1 MDHLFHSWTRAVDT
15 PHVRSVSF
23 FAPLNWIGDGLQ
35 DLWRAAPVSLAYGV
49 AFAAFGLVATSLV
62 WEHPHL
68 VTALISGFFLV
79 APFLAIGFY
88 EVSRRL
94 ARGEAPGYRDMWRAW
109 SRNPESIGLFGLALV
124 MMIIAWERLSA
135 ILFGL
140 FFGSSLPDAQSLA
153 EQVLFS
159 GQHSG
164 FLAAYIGLG
173 AVLAGVTFAI
183 SVVTVPML
191 IDRDVDVVTAMM
203 TSLKVVAVNPLAMLL
218 WAAAIV
224 VLVLAGLATFFAGL
238 VITLP
243 LVAHATWHAY
253 RGLVEE

>member
-1 MDHLFHSWTRAVDT
+1 MDHLFHSWTRAVET
-15 PHVRSVSF
+15 PHVRSVSLS
-23 FAPLNWIGDGLQ
+23 APLNWIAAGAQ

-49 AFAAFGLVATSLV
+49 AFAAFGFAATSLA

-68 VTALISGFFLV
+68 VTALASGFFLV

-88 EVSRRL
+88 EMSRRL

-124 MMIIAWERLSA
+124 LMIIAWERLSA

-140 FFGSSLPDAQSLA
+140 FFGGSLPDARSLA
-153 EQVLFS
+153 EQLLFS
-159 GQHSG
+159 GEHLG
-164 FLAAYIGLG
+164 FLAAYVGLG

-183 SVVTVPML
+183 AVVTVPML

-224 VLVLAGLATFFAGL
+224 VLVLAGLATFFTGL

-253 RGLVEE
+253 RGLVED